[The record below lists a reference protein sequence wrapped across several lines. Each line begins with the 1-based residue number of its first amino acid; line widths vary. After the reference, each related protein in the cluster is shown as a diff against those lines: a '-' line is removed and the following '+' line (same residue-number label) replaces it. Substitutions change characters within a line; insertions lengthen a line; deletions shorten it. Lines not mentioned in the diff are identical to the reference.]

1 MCVMSKLIDAM
12 FAQLLVRSRI
22 LEARCDALERSQGF
36 ESPKQKP
43 IEETDG
49 KQNFSA
55 PDQGSVHSGFHHED
69 IKEVSQDLSR
79 RKVLE
84 GYANTASAAGAGN
97 HQQVGEESAEDG
109 EEDSEAA
116 ALALEE
122 EALFIAF
129 HNLRKPWLFSGSSQ
143 RSLFS
148 EVKSLRRCDWVRES
162 TCNHSELVSTFKLAR
177 CCLGKS
183 LTSLLHAGPS
193 AGHRSCAFYAKTTS
207 RKLLRLV

>member
-1 MCVMSKLIDAM
+1 MCAMSKLIDAM

-36 ESPKQKP
+36 ESPKP
-43 IEETDG
+43 MEETDG

-55 PDQGSVHSGFHHED
+55 PDQASVHSGFHHED
-69 IKEVSQDLSR
+69 IKEVSQDLAR

-97 HQQVGEESAEDG
+97 HQQVDEESAEDG

-148 EVKSLRRCDWVRES
+148 ELKSLRRCDWVRES
-162 TCNHSELVSTFKLAR
+162 TCKHSELVSAFKLAR
-177 CCLGKS
+177 CCLDKS
-183 LTSLLHAGPS
+183 LTSLVHAGPS

-207 RKLLRLV
+207 SELLRLV